1 MAYFATNANPTYGL
15 LHGIAAVAL
24 GLRYILS
31 RANIAKIQGKK
42 KDQHMIANW
51 FAHGRNGLLGHFRGE
66 KRPENQD
73 KLYHTAI

>member
-1 MAYFATNANPTYGL
+1 
-15 LHGIAAVAL
+15 
-24 GLRYILS
+24 
-31 RANIAKIQGKK
+31 
-42 KDQHMIANW
+42 MIANW